1 MGKRLGP
8 VCRSRPGR
16 ARPAGSCSPLC
27 TMPRHRLRRSFH
39 PPLALLVGSV
49 APSISL
55 SAAFCSP
62 QQRGLGIV
70 PPTRTLLQFLPL
82 VITKSEILPL
92 TLVGSSHT
100 PLTAPPVFLSALLH
114 TALVCAGF
122 PSLSALVCADLP
134 LVPRWLAP
142 VPPSFRVGRRRAPPL
157 AAVVRPRRPLSGA
170 SPAAAVPLR
179 VFLKPRSRACRSA
192 DPQSPVRPTASCSLW
207 SARAVPRTAPV
218 PGAPSEVAAG
228 HRGPWSCAPCA
239 RVPGPPALEA
249 RSPRGSGPARPLP
262 WKVLESLGP

>member
-8 VCRSRPGR
+8 ASRSRPGR

-27 TMPRHRLRRSFH
+27 TMPRHRLRLSFH
-39 PPLALLVGSV
+39 PPLVLLVGSV
-49 APSISL
+49 ASPISL
-55 SAAFCSP
+55 STAFCSL

-70 PPTRTLLQFLPL
+70 PPTQTLLQFLRL
-82 VITKSEILPL
+82 VISKSEILPL

-100 PLTAPPVFLSALLH
+100 PLTAPAVFLSVLLG
-114 TALVCAGF
+114 TSLVCAGS
-122 PSLSALVCADLP
+122 PSRSALVCADT
-134 LVPRWLAP
+134 
-142 VPPSFRVGRRRAPPL
+142 PSLRVGRRRAPPL

-179 VFLKPRSRACRSA
+179 VFLKPCSFAYRSA
-192 DPQSPVRPTASCSLW
+192 DPQPPVRPTASRSLW

-228 HRGPWSCAPCA
+228 HRGPWSCALCA
-239 RVPGPPALEA
+239 RVPGPPVLEA
-249 RSPRGSGPARPLP
+249 RSPLGSGPARPLP

>member
-1 MGKRLGP
+1 M
-8 VCRSRPGR
+8 C
-16 ARPAGSCSPLC
+16 A
-27 TMPRHRLRRSFH
+27 MPRHRLRQSFH

-55 SAAFCSP
+55 SAAFCSS

-82 VITKSEILPL
+82 VISKSEILPL

-100 PLTAPPVFLSALLH
+100 PLTAPSVFLSALLH
-114 TALVCAGF
+114 TVLVCAGS
-122 PSLSALVCADLP
+122 PSRSALVCADH
-134 LVPRWLAP
+134 
-142 VPPSFRVGRRRAPPL
+142 PSLRVGRIRSPPSRSALVGAVFPPL

-192 DPQSPVRPTASCSLW
+192 DSQPPVRPTASRSLW

-218 PGAPSEVAAG
+218 PGAPSEVVAG

-239 RVPGPPALEA
+239 RVPGLPVLEA
-249 RSPRGSGPARPLP
+249 HSPRGSGPARPLP

>member
-1 MGKRLGP
+1 
-8 VCRSRPGR
+8 
-16 ARPAGSCSPLC
+16 
-27 TMPRHRLRRSFH
+27 MPRHRLRQSFH

-55 SAAFCSP
+55 SAAFCSS

-82 VITKSEILPL
+82 VISKSEILPL

-100 PLTAPPVFLSALLH
+100 RLTAPSVFLSALLH
-114 TALVCAGF
+114 SVLVCAGS
-122 PSLSALVCADLP
+122 PSRSALVCADLP
-134 LVPRWLAP
+134 LAPRWSDP
-142 VPPSFRVGRRRAPPL
+142 VPPLSLRVGRRRAPPL

-192 DPQSPVRPTASCSLW
+192 DPQPPVRPTASRSLW

-218 PGAPSEVAAG
+218 PGAPSEVVAG

-239 RVPGPPALEA
+239 RVPGLPVLEA

-262 WKVLESLGP
+262 W

>member
-1 MGKRLGP
+1 M
-8 VCRSRPGR
+8 
-16 ARPAGSCSPLC
+16 C
-27 TMPRHRLRRSFH
+27 TMPRHRRRRSFH

-49 APSISL
+49 APPISL

-82 VITKSEILPL
+82 VISKSEILPL

-100 PLTAPPVFLSALLH
+100 PHGPTSVSQRTSPHCVGLRRLPLSLRVGLRRPP
-114 TALVCAGF
+114 
-122 PSLSALVCADLP
+122 PRSALVGSGPP
-134 LVPRWLAP
+134 LSL
-142 VPPSFRVGRRRAPPL
+142 RVGRRRAPPL

-179 VFLKPRSRACRSA
+179 VFLKPRSRARRSA
-192 DPQSPVRPTASCSLW
+192 DPQSPVRPTASRSLW
-207 SARAVPRTAPV
+207 SARAVPRTAAV

-239 RVPGPPALEA
+239 RVPGPPVLEA